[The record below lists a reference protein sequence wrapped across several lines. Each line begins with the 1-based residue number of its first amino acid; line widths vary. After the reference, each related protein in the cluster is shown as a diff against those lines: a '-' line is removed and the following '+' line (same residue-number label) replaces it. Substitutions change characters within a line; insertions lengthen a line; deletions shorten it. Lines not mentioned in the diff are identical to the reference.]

1 MKNKNLVQKIVLI
14 ALAIAVLI
22 ALVAPAIFSQSL
34 PAPKQEKLLN
44 GLKVLMWSDA
54 RADKAAVAIRIHAG
68 SAFDPQGKEGVMQM
82 LADNLF
88 PNEAAR
94 EFFTEDLGGGLE
106 IITNYDFIQINA
118 SAKPDQFLPMLETLS
133 AAVSNMAI
141 DKETTAKLRDARL
154 AKLVEL
160 ESSPAYIADRAV
172 AERLFGTFPYGRPQ
186 YGTRDSLKKIDFA
199 DLIDARQ
206 RFLTADNATIAVTG
220 NFDRA
225 LAFRAIRRFFGGW
238 LKADKRV
245 PATFRQPDEPAT
257 DILRIPSPK
266 PGVALIRLATR
277 GAARSDKTFP
287 ASLVFARIMENRLR
301 PLLPAED
308 PGTGFVRSDSYA
320 LPGSITVGFHVGPNY
335 SAKES
340 GRIIGFD
347 LSTPVTQ
354 SEFQTAQNAVLTQWN
369 KRDVASFWLDADTYK
384 VSDLGQYA
392 RAPETLTLS
401 DVTAY
406 AEKLSKQPVV
416 IVLVSPSAGT
426 H

>member
-1 MKNKNLVQKIVLI
+1 MRNKNLFQKIVLI
-14 ALAIAVLI
+14 ALAVAVLI
-22 ALVAPAIFSQSL
+22 ALVAPAIFSQTL

-106 IITNYDFIQINA
+106 IITNYDYIQINA

-141 DKETTAKLRDARL
+141 DKETTVKLRDARI
-154 AKLVEL
+154 AKLAEM
-160 ESSPAYIADRAV
+160 ESSPAFIADRAV

-225 LAFRAIRRFFGGW
+225 LAFRAIRRYFGSW
-238 LKADKRV
+238 LKSDKRV
-245 PATFRQPDEPAT
+245 PTTFRQPDEPLT
-257 DILRIPSPK
+257 DLQRIPSPK
-266 PGVALIRLATR
+266 PGEGMVRLAMR
-277 GAARSDKTFP
+277 GAARSDKDFA
-287 ASLVFARIMENRLR
+287 ASMVFTTIMENRLKT
-301 PLLPAED
+301 LVPAEHAAAA
-308 PGTGFVRSDSYA
+308 FVRNDSYT
-320 LPGSITVGFHVGPNY
+320 LPGIITIGFPVGSDY
-335 SAKES
+335 SGKEN
-340 GRIIGFD
+340 GKVIGFD
-347 LSTPVTQ
+347 LSTPITMA
-354 SEFQTAQNAVLTQWN
+354 EFQTAKNTVLTQWS
-369 KRDVASFWLDADTYK
+369 KKDTASFWLDAETYK
-384 VSDLGQYA
+384 LPDPAHSA
-392 RAPETLTLS
+392 RAADMLTLG
-401 DVTAY
+401 DVIGY
-406 AEKLSKQPVV
+406 GEKLRKQPVV
-416 IVLVSPSAGT
+416 SVLLSSSGKSE
-426 H
+426 